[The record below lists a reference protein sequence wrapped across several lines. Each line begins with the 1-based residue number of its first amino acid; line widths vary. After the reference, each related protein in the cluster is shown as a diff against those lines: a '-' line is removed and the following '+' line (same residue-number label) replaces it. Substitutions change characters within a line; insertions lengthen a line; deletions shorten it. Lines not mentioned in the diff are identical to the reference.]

1 MPRMMRLKRLW
12 TRRACS
18 RCCIVPH
25 VHQHHVQ
32 VLLSVTCVLHSSGH
46 RTIRI
51 LQRASQ
57 FPVVVLVRTPRRC
70 FLLLFPPPT
79 TSQSSYHRR
88 AGTACACFLFSSPPT
103 VTTPIS
109 KNHKKLAASPKWASA
124 FDDRTSML
132 PPGAIIMPT
141 TCSLQNFAFAP
152 HTAASRH
159 VPSRHVTSRPVTSR
173 HVPSRPVTSRHV
185 PSRPVTSRHVTSRL
199 LCRLHLV
206 EQRSHGRAV
215 GKLAPHRWPRAA
227 GVCVVKQSQNPAF
240 RNIPARGQGW

>member
-25 VHQHHVQ
+25 VHQRHVQ

-103 VTTPIS
+103 ATTPIS

-141 TCSLQNFAFAP
+141 TCSLHNFSFAP
-152 HTAASRH
+152 HTAA
-159 VPSRHVTSRPVTSR
+159 
-173 HVPSRPVTSRHV
+173 
-185 PSRPVTSRHVTSRL
+185 SRHVTSRL